1 MSEFSFS
8 HSKGWGGGGGG
19 GLLLHQYWQNNHK
32 KSGNT
37 VGHFLR
43 FQASFR
49 LCSIS
54 ALITTE
60 PVHRHRPRQGEFQT
74 PSTGWRQPSFQG
86 AGKRC
91 SEHESVAVFFLISWR
106 FTSTE
111 TVWLIGDGGSRER
124 NESPG
129 YASILKDQRV
139 WRGGT
144 PAFCIQKC
152 SFAPC
157 SHSSRALTRD
167 SCVCRLLLITPASV
181 LSTVRPPPPPAT
193 RVHCLSP
200 AREAVYKRVCR
211 QHLGLSGR
219 WMKAR
224 RPCDRVTYFRWIRP
238 GWYECRPAM
247 RRNVYVPN
255 MSARHLRTLSP
266 TCEDIKPHIWGY

>member
-8 HSKGWGGGGGG
+8 HSKGWGGGGG
-19 GLLLHQYWQNNHK
+19 LLLDQYWQNNHK

-74 PSTGWRQPSFQG
+74 PSTGWRHPSFQG

-91 SEHESVAVFFLISWR
+91 SEHESVALFFLISRR

-111 TVWLIGDGGSRER
+111 TVWLIRDGGSREW

-129 YASILKDQRV
+129 
-139 WRGGT
+139 
-144 PAFCIQKC
+144 P
-152 SFAPC
+152 APC
-157 SHSSRALTRD
+157 SHSSRALTPD

-247 RRNVYVPN
+247 RQNVYVPN